1 MLSGVGESAHLQQVG
16 ITPVHHLPGV
26 GRNLRDHPYVHMV
39 YECKQPELCFS
50 VGDWTGTGTDTDT
63 NTLALALARRV
74 RRDWDSHKGGMGA
87 SNLMEAVLFARTS
100 PEVAHPNIEVQQ
112 LPLRFALR
120 EGDGAQLLLP
130 GITAIPTLVRPR
142 SVGSLRLQSNNP
154 GDPPLIDPNVFAVPA
169 DLDDMLSALHLVR
182 TVFSQAA
189 LHDMVGEELTPG
201 ASVSS
206 REGLIAFLRAHASLL
221 FHPVGTCRMGDGD
234 ASRVG
239 VAEHGKSAS
248 AELAQMQTHAQEH
261 EFVLDTR
268 LRVRGIAALRVVDA
282 SVFPSLPSGN
292 TLAPTLM
299 VAERAAEFILEDA

>member
-221 FHPVGTCRMGDGD
+221 FHPVGTCRMGD
-234 ASRVG
+234 
-239 VAEHGKSAS
+239 
-248 AELAQMQTHAQEH
+248 MQTQTQAQAQAQEH